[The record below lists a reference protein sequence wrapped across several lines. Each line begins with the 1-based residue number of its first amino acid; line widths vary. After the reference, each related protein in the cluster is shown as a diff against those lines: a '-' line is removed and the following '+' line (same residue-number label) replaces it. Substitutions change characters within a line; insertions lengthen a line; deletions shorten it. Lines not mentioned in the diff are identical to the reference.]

1 MTVAPDRAT
10 IPTSRNVTPT
20 TPATFASWVGPVT
33 GSVLATVVET
43 TDVGETSNDVLVVV
57 SGTVVVEL
65 DVVVTGTVVVVD
77 ELVVVVEL
85 DVVVDELVVVTGT
98 VVVVEEVVVVDGGT
112 VVVVVEEVDVVVV
125 GGTVVVVVEEVV
137 VVVGGTAGSIP
148 RERSWRP
155 MLLWVTTP
163 SRLHERSE
171 SDDRSPLNASSIVPA
186 AM

>member
-98 VVVVEEVVVVDGGT
+98 VVVEEEVVVVD
-112 VVVVVEEVDVVVV
+112 